1 MNTSGNDSLRSS
13 KIENQSFSESINL
26 KIAKRPANYYRLIQC
41 DRNLLKDYKEVLLKI
56 RTLYDFSSK
65 YMVTMYVKNISRE
78 DLMITNEAEW
88 NKYIDGGTI
97 LELIDSKNTLKIE
110 YELSKPNGLDIT
122 MTEKAVE
129 EGVGKLFE
137 NNVVTSEIM
146 RSIFTQ
152 VIKSDHIKNKIKED
166 ISLNCSQTENIKSY
180 LNSKT
185 FDTCLKRYLDKTLE
199 NLECINNIKGTFDDD
214 KSTSDLLL
222 FDNDEDEFMNVP
234 SFIEFYNK
242 SEVKDEF
249 RSRVSQTFGIKDKI

>member
-41 DRNLLKDYKEVLLKI
+41 DRILLKDFNSIIMKI

-65 YMVTMYVKNISRE
+65 YIVTIYVKNIARE
-78 DLMITNEAEW
+78 DLKITNELQW
-88 NKYIDGGTI
+88 NKYIDNNTI
-97 LELIDSKNTLKIE
+97 IELIDSKNTLKIE
-110 YELSKPNGLDIT
+110 YELHKGNLDIS
-122 MTEKAVE
+122 MSEKANE

-137 NNVVTSEIM
+137 DSKVTSEIM
-146 RSIFTQ
+146 RSIVAQ
-152 VIKSDHIKNKIKED
+152 VIRNDQIKNKIKED
-166 ISLNCSQTENIKSY
+166 ISSNCSQTENIRSY
-180 LNSKT
+180 LNSKA
-185 FDTCLKRYLDKTLE
+185 FDTFLKQYLDKTIE
-199 NLECINNIKGTFDDD
+199 NLECINNIKGTFEDD

-222 FDNDEDEFMNVP
+222 FDDDDFMNVP

-249 RSRVSQTFGIKDKI
+249 RSKISQTFAEIKNKNL